1 VAPRE
6 SCSQITMRP
15 ILEGLRSKKKHKIDF
30 SLVPLG
36 IILIEF
42 SVFTTQF
49 SKDQHSSLRN
59 LIILRV
65 LHTLLMI
72 ALAYLLSRIFIR
84 LKKIE
89 LNYRTLAITGTLV
102 IGLGDFIHR
111 FMGPA
116 LGVDLV
122 SADRRVG
129 IILLQGCFWFPA
141 FIIIG
146 SKRSEI
152 FHHFKEYEQR
162 LIIATRARSRESN
175 EFALVQANLQ
185 NQIRHELITS
195 CKALIKSLSIARN
208 STESLAGQNQAIQPH
223 LLGDELR
230 KLSMKLETFGSEQR
244 GSTILGQNT
253 RSVNLLIKQFK
264 ILYATTARNTPL
276 SQSAYAVVLLAL
288 ITPPILNYSPLNEAL
303 IAFPVMIIAI
313 TIAAHFIS
321 KALAS
326 KSPHALRNSS
336 ILIYLTGFLP
346 MISNLIGQ
354 EINPDPNTRYPLFLT
369 AFTLPIS
376 YYIFVK
382 VIQVLHPYSL
392 ELIRKDEL
400 QASRAL
406 QDAVTKVVSDEFSH
420 ALSHRWAIF
429 IHGRILTRLAA
440 SALKLETASQ
450 AGNSQTFN
458 RTVDS
463 LLSLLENPDAGF
475 EHGSIDLKSEVS
487 SRLDPWIGLLDV
499 DLHIDAELE
508 SIDSPRVR
516 ELGEVIE
523 ELVSNSMRHG
533 KSQKI
538 QLRVTKQGDKEI
550 KIVAMD
556 DASISPPE
564 QQSRYGLGTRIFNLA
579 SDGRWSIER
588 VGSSTVFTLVMAIR
602 S

>member
-1 VAPRE
+1 
-6 SCSQITMRP
+6 MRP
-15 ILEGLRSKKKHKIDF
+15 ILEGLRSEKKHKIDF

-36 IILIEF
+36 IILIEY
-42 SVFTTQF
+42 SVFTTQL

-65 LHTLLMI
+65 LHTILMI

-102 IGLGDFIHR
+102 IGFGDFIHR

-116 LGVDLV
+116 LGVELV

-162 LIIATRARSRESN
+162 LIVATRTRSREST
-175 EFALVQANLQ
+175 EFLHVQKSLQ
-185 NQIRHELITS
+185 AQIRQELVTS
-195 CKALIKSLSIARN
+195 CRALIEAISKAREATGNLAEKNQSI
-208 STESLAGQNQAIQPH
+208 QQH

-230 KLSMKLETFGSEQR
+230 KLSMKLETFGSEQQ
-244 GSTILGQNT
+244 GSSILGQNI
-253 RSVNLLIKQFK
+253 RSVNLLIKQFR
-264 ILYATTARNTPL
+264 ILYATTARSAPL
-276 SQSAYAVVLLAL
+276 SKSVYAVVLLAL

-303 IAFPVMIIAI
+303 IAFPVMVLVI

-354 EINPDPNTRYPLFLT
+354 EINPNPATRYPLYITGL
-369 AFTLPIS
+369 TLPIS

-382 VIQVLHPYSL
+382 AIQVLHPHSL
-392 ELIRKDEL
+392 ELIRNDQLK
-400 QASRAL
+400 ASRAL
-406 QDAVTKVVSDEFSH
+406 QNVVTKVVSDEFSH

-440 SALKLETASQ
+440 SSLKLETASQ
-450 AGNSQTFN
+450 AGDSQTFN

-508 SIDSPRVR
+508 SIYSPRVR

-602 S
+602 P

>member
-1 VAPRE
+1 
-6 SCSQITMRP
+6 MRA
-15 ILEGLRSKKKHKIDF
+15 ILKGLQSENKYKIDF

-49 SKDQHSSLRN
+49 SKDQHESLLN

-72 ALAYLLSRIFIR
+72 AIAYLLSRLFIR
-84 LKKIE
+84 LKKTE

-116 LGVDLV
+116 LGVELV

-152 FHHFKEYEQR
+152 FHHFREYEQR
-162 LIIATRARSRESN
+162 LIIATRALSRESD
-175 EFALVQANLQ
+175 EFLQVQKSLQ
-185 NQIRHELITS
+185 AQIREKLVKS
-195 CKALIKSLSIARN
+195 CKSLIESISKARNTTKSLAEQSQ
-208 STESLAGQNQAIQPH
+208 LIQPH

-230 KLSMKLETFGSEQR
+230 KLSMKLETYGSEQQ
-244 GSTILGQNT
+244 GSLILGQNI
-253 RSVNLLIKQFK
+253 RSVNLLIKQFRV
-264 ILYATTARNTPL
+264 LYASTARNAPL
-276 SQSAYAVVLLAL
+276 NTSVYAFILLAL

-303 IAFPVMIIAI
+303 IAFPAMTIAI

-321 KALAS
+321 KALR
-326 KSPHALRNSS
+326 SPSPNALRNSS

-346 MISNLIGQ
+346 MVANLVGQ
-354 EINPDPNTRYPLFLT
+354 EINPDPTTRYPLFIT
-369 AFTLPIS
+369 GITLPIS

-382 VIQVLHPYSL
+382 VTQVLHPHSL
-392 ELIRKDEL
+392 KIIRRDEL
-400 QASRAL
+400 KASPAL
-406 QDAVTKVVSDEFSH
+406 QDAITKTVSDEFSH

-429 IHGRILTRLAA
+429 IHGKILTRLAA

-450 AGNSQTFN
+450 SGDSQTFN
-458 RTVDS
+458 RTLDS
-463 LLSLLENPDAGF
+463 LLSLLENPDADF

-508 SIDSPRVR
+508 SISSPRVR

-533 KSQKI
+533 KSQRI
-538 QLRVTKQGDKEI
+538 QLRVTKEGDNEI

-556 DASISPPE
+556 DALIPPPE
-564 QQSRYGLGTRIFNLA
+564 RQIRYGLGTRIFNLA
-579 SDGRWSIER
+579 SNGRWGMER
-588 VGSSTVFTLVMAIR
+588 VGPSTVFTLVMAIKA
-602 S
+602 

>member
-1 VAPRE
+1 
-6 SCSQITMRP
+6 MRT
-15 ILEGLRSKKKHKIDF
+15 ILEGLRSEKKHKIDF

-36 IILIEF
+36 IILIEY
-42 SVFTTQF
+42 SVFTTQL

-65 LHTLLMI
+65 LHTILMI

-102 IGLGDFIHR
+102 IGFGDFIHR

-116 LGVDLV
+116 LGVELV

-162 LIIATRARSRESN
+162 LIVATRARSREST
-175 EFALVQANLQ
+175 EFLLIQRDLQ
-185 NQIRHELITS
+185 GQIRHELVAS
-195 CKALIKSLSIARN
+195 CKALIEAISKARTATGN
-208 STESLAGQNQAIQPH
+208 LAEQNQSIQQH
-223 LLGDELR
+223 LIGDELR
-230 KLSMKLETFGSEQR
+230 KLSMRLETFGSEQQ
-244 GSTILGQNT
+244 GSRILGQNI
-253 RSVNLLIKQFK
+253 RSVNLLIKQFR
-264 ILYATTARNTPL
+264 ILYATTARSAPL
-276 SQSAYAVVLLAL
+276 SKSVYAVVLLAL
-288 ITPPILNYSPLNEAL
+288 IIPPILNYSPLNEAL
-303 IAFPVMIIAI
+303 IAFPVLVLA
-313 TIAAHFIS
+313 TAIAAHFIS

-354 EINPDPNTRYPLFLT
+354 EINPNPATRYPLYITGL
-369 AFTLPIS
+369 TLPIS

-382 VIQVLHPYSL
+382 AIQVLHPHSL
-392 ELIRKDEL
+392 ELIHNDQLK
-400 QASRAL
+400 ASRAL
-406 QDAVTKVVSDEFSH
+406 QDVVTKVVSDEFSH

-429 IHGRILTRLAA
+429 IHGKILTRLAA

-450 AGNSQTFN
+450 SGDSQAFN

-463 LLSLLENPDAGF
+463 LLSLLENPDASF
-475 EHGSIDLKSEVS
+475 EHDSIDLKSEVS

-499 DLHIDAELE
+499 DLYIDAELE
-508 SIDSPRVR
+508 SISSPRVR

-588 VGSSTVFTLVMAIR
+588 VGASTVFTLVMAIR
-602 S
+602 L